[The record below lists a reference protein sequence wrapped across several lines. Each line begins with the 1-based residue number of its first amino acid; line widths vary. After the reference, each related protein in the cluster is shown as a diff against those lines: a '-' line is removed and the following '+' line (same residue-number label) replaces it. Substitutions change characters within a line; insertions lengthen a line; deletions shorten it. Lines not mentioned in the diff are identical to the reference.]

1 MSAGPIMTGPSRAHD
16 DPLVFEGY
24 ASRFGVPDLGRDVVE
39 RGAFAAS
46 LARRGAGG
54 IRMLFQHDAA
64 QPVGTWLALREDV
77 HGLFVRGRLNAGVAR
92 AREIA
97 SLIAEGGL
105 DGLSIGFRTRRA
117 VNDAAG
123 RVRRILELDLWEISL
138 VTFPM
143 QPGARVIARPD
154 HRKAAAQG
162 ADAGGLARLVRD
174 AARRINSSERTLA

>member
-1 MSAGPIMTGPSRAHD
+1 AIERPGASARRAPGDGPCRGGALQGDDRRFRPHAGKARRRPSPRRGASRSTGTGHGSAGPIMTGPARSD
-16 DPLVFEGY
+16 GDPLVFEGY

-64 QPVGTWLALREDV
+64 QPVGTWLLLREDA

-105 DGLSIGFRTRRA
+105 DGLSIGFR
-117 VNDAAG
+117 
-123 RVRRILELDLWEISL
+123 VR
-138 VTFPM
+138 
-143 QPGARVIARPD
+143 
-154 HRKAAAQG
+154 
-162 ADAGGLARLVRD
+162 
-174 AARRINSSERTLA
+174 